1 MPTANLLDE
10 DDWTAVPVGPGNMDP
25 IVSAVWRG
33 YWDGVNNRVRWLF
46 NRLLV
51 PLLGPYKTFLPGAVD
66 TAADTISIPSHGLST
81 DDLVR
86 FGNVGGTAFSIVG
99 SPLTLLAGLNAQ
111 PFYAIKVDNDTIQLS
126 LSVGGAALDLTAAGT
141 GTHYL
146 FIVTGATF
154 TALVHSAFTPA
165 GASAEV
171 PAGSLYVT
179 LGAYML
185 SVFGGRLQGPIRHY
199 TAGAKIVDRTTSSN
213 LPSVGDADATLTGFE
228 NYPCY
233 RVPDQSANHVF
244 TLPAPSEAGIRVR
257 LMRVD
262 ASGGFGAAFKRG
274 DASTIVALNAV
285 GGADLHS
292 YDSGDGKGLA
302 WHAVGFGGASAVS

>member
-1 MPTANLLDE
+1 MTQALSTNPIWHA
-10 DDWTAVPVGPGNMDP
+10 APVGPVVGDP
-25 IVSAVWRG
+25 HGPANYCTDLEQLTESENFLL
-33 YWDGVNNRVRWLF
+33 YWLMT
-46 NRLLV
+46 
-51 PLLGPYKTFLPGAVD
+51 PLLGPFKTFLPGAID

-81 DDLVR
+81 DDLIR

-99 SPLTLLAGLNAQ
+99 SPLTLLAGLSAQ

-126 LSVGGAALDLTAAGT
+126 LSAGGAAIDLTAAGT
-141 GTHYL
+141 GTHYV
-146 FIVTGATF
+146 FIVTSPLN
-154 TALVHSAFTPA
+154 ALVHPAFTPI
-165 GASAEV
+165 GASTEV

-179 LGAYML
+179 LAGYML

-244 TLPAPSEAGIRVR
+244 TLPAPSEAGLRVR

-262 ASGGFGAAFKRG
+262 AGGGFGAAFKRG
-274 DASTIVALNAV
+274 DASTVVALNAV

>member
-1 MPTANLLDE
+1 MPTANLEDE
-10 DDWTAVPVGPGNMDP
+10 DDWTEVPVGPGNLDP

-33 YWDGVNNRVRWLF
+33 YWDGVNNRARWLF

-51 PLLGPYKTFLPGAVD
+51 PLLGPFKTFLPGAID
-66 TAADTISIPSHGLST
+66 TAADTISIPAHGLST

-86 FGNVGGTAFSIVG
+86 FGNVGGAAFSVLG
-99 SPLTLLAGLNAQ
+99 APLSLLAGLSGLAW
-111 PFYAIKVDNDTIQLS
+111 YVIKIDNDTIQFS
-126 LSVGGAALDLTAAGT
+126 LTPGGAAIDLTAAGT

-146 FIVTGATF
+146 FIVTSPL
-154 TALVHSAFTPA
+154 TAIVHPAFTPI
-165 GASAEV
+165 GASTED

-179 LGAYML
+179 LAGYML

-244 TLPAPSEAGIRVR
+244 TLPAPSEAGLRHR

-262 ASGGFGAAFKRG
+262 ASGGFGAAFKRAA
-274 DASTIVALNAV
+274 DASTVVALNAV